1 MASHTDVDSGQDVKT
16 PECRVCLV
24 TLTGRIESDIRDLLL
39 CAATCCCC
47 CCTAL
52 QRHVAHRRGVAE
64 NTAGCV
70 CGADDGTRLGDGGAE
85 DGSGRCHGQAPLP
98 GYVCHAGA

>member
-1 MASHTDVDSGQDVKT
+1 MASHADVDSGQDVKT
-16 PECRVCLV
+16 AACRARLV
-24 TLTGRIESDIRDLLL
+24 TLTGRIEPDIRELLL
-39 CAATCCCC
+39 RAATRCC
-47 CCTAL
+47 CCTTL
-52 QRHVAHRRGVAE
+52 QRHVVHGRGVAE
-64 NTAGCV
+64 RTAGGE